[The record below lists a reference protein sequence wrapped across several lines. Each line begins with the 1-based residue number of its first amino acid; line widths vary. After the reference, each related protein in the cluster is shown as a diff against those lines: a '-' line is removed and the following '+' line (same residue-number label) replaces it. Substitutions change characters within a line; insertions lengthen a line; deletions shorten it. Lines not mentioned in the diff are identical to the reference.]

1 MAITAWN
8 NTADGEGEPSWA
20 SLAREFR
27 ASQMRF
33 ILHVPSWE
41 AYKPLQV
48 LQWDSIP
55 YESKDLPVN
64 KRGVYAFVL
73 DIGVHSDSP
82 LPPHACVLYVGE
94 TGDNG
99 NATLASRLTNYRNK
113 KAQRDRPQIW
123 SMIAPWSSSL
133 QFYYAAVRQSVSTK
147 DCERTLLDALLPPVN
162 INDFSAE
169 VRMAR
174 QAAFS

>member
-1 MAITAWN
+1 MAIAAWN

-123 SMIAPWSSSL
+123 SMSSGLTCSPTGIWMKRSASASVTGNEGGRWSGGRWL
-133 QFYYAAVRQSVSTK
+133 VRCTGG
-147 DCERTLLDALLPPVN
+147 P
-162 INDFSAE
+162 
-169 VRMAR
+169 
-174 QAAFS
+174 